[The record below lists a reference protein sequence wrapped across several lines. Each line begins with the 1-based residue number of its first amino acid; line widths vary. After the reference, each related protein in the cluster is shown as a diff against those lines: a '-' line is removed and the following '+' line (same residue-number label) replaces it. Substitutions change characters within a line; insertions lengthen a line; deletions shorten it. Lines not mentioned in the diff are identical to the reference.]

1 MAGMGDTVNVTPTVD
16 QAGNVIPVTAT
27 QTQPVDSREE
37 TWKQLTSEQKDEWAK
52 KIAADQEVNAAAAP
66 SAPID
71 TRTPEDITADVASQD
86 QSAQPAKMLQE
97 NGIIPVPAGQPH
109 ANIPYSSQDFNA
121 STEGAGLVGG
131 IKGPQTIQ
139 QATDENSAYQA
150 QAQARVA
157 RETEERQQA
166 IEADR
171 QHRVDAGM
179 QRLNQASAEYEQK
192 SKLTSYKE
200 DHGMFHNILS
210 ALAVGM
216 GAYGAAITHSP
227 NFALEIIN
235 KEMDQ
240 DMERKKLDMESAF
253 TKYKQAGMAPQ
264 QIEEWAKQ
272 QNTNLLAKQQ
282 AQLATIEKLGA
293 KSLAP
298 FPQAQQAFLQAAAER
313 KANQAKVNLDFVKE
327 STGYSKQASN
337 IGEKQTSTTG
347 QDVSKGLRAL
357 PTPAQS
363 EEYIIAKKNA
373 EHAGRL
379 DELRKSG
386 DLPTSDQLDEMMTRE
401 NKIIGRQAKEK
412 ESSAQAIFG
421 DIARGVHVLPE
432 SIYPEGMTES
442 QKEAARLQIE
452 LAHSVF
458 VKRFTPGALQI
469 PEAYQ
474 HGMAPIIGERGD
486 SPQMVDQKVKDLT
499 DLTRAKFDEMER
511 VSKVGQAE
519 LRIPAINHEA
529 KPAEGKGG
537 YAADTAKQIIADEGT
552 KGLGADDRA
561 ALKWAKEHP
570 RDPQA
575 SAIQIKVAKKL
586 AGVN

>member
-171 QHRVDAGM
+171 QRRVDAGM

-264 QIEEWAKQ
+264 QIEEWARDVQ
-272 QNTNLLAKQQ
+272 HLETYPRLLA
-282 AQLATIEKLGA
+282 
-293 KSLAP
+293 
-298 FPQAQQAFLQAAAER
+298 
-313 KANQAKVNLDFVKE
+313 
-327 STGYSKQASN
+327 
-337 IGEKQTSTTG
+337 
-347 QDVSKGLRAL
+347 
-357 PTPAQS
+357 
-363 EEYIIAKKNA
+363 
-373 EHAGRL
+373 
-379 DELRKSG
+379 
-386 DLPTSDQLDEMMTRE
+386 
-401 NKIIGRQAKEK
+401 
-412 ESSAQAIFG
+412 
-421 DIARGVHVLPE
+421 
-432 SIYPEGMTES
+432 
-442 QKEAARLQIE
+442 
-452 LAHSVF
+452 
-458 VKRFTPGALQI
+458 
-469 PEAYQ
+469 
-474 HGMAPIIGERGD
+474 
-486 SPQMVDQKVKDLT
+486 
-499 DLTRAKFDEMER
+499 
-511 VSKVGQAE
+511 
-519 LRIPAINHEA
+519 
-529 KPAEGKGG
+529 
-537 YAADTAKQIIADEGT
+537 
-552 KGLGADDRA
+552 
-561 ALKWAKEHP
+561 
-570 RDPQA
+570 
-575 SAIQIKVAKKL
+575 
-586 AGVN
+586 